1 MRLLDGKVAIV
12 TGGANGL
19 GEAYCKLFAKEGAA
33 VVVNDLGG
41 ARDGTG
47 ASAGPAQ
54 TVADTIVAA
63 CGKAVANGD
72 DVSTIEGGENILKS
86 ALDAFGRVDILVSNA
101 CILRYRPFAN
111 TSQAASHP

>member
-63 CGKAVANGD
+63 GGKAVANGD
-72 DVSTIEGGENILKS
+72 DVSSIEGGENILKS
-86 ALDAFGRVDILVSNA
+86 APDSFRRWGILVGKPR
-101 CILRYRPFAN
+101 LLP
-111 TSQAASHP
+111 